1 MVCEYSFGEYKMQEF
16 TITKKI
22 SKQGKN
28 SIIVVPKILHDH
40 LQPNDLV
47 EINIKILKRGN
58 E

>member
-1 MVCEYSFGEYKMQEF
+1 MQEF